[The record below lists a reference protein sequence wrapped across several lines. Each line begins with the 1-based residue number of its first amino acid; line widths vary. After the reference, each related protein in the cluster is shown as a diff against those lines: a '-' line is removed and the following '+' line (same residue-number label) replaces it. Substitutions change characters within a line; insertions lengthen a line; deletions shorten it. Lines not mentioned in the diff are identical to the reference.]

1 MHPGSIY
8 CLDFLIAALLVFA
21 ALRDIA
27 TRLVPNWVSVAIL
40 TCSIVLQTVVGNP
53 FTAIGLGLLVF
64 FVAALMWRR
73 GWLGGADV
81 KLLAV
86 ASVAVAPAAVGT
98 LIIAISVAGGG
109 LAVVYIILSRLLHR
123 PSPGPRKGLLPR
135 LLKAEV
141 WRIHRRAPLPYAVA
155 IAIGGLLT
163 LFPSQV

>member
-1 MHPGSIY
+1 MHPGSLY
-8 CLDFLIAALLVFA
+8 CLHAAIAALLVFA

-27 TRLVPNWVSVAIL
+27 TRLVPNWVSIAMLI
-40 TCSIVLQTVVGNP
+40 CGIVLQTVVGRV
-53 FTAIGLGLLVF
+53 FSAIGLGLLVF

-81 KLLAV
+81 KLLAA
-86 ASVAVAPAAVGT
+86 ASVAVAPAVGA
-98 LIIAISVAGGG
+98 LMIAISLAGGG
-109 LAVVYIILSRLLHR
+109 LALVYIILSRLLRR
-123 PSPGPRKGLLPR
+123 PSPGPRRGFLPR

-141 WRIHRRAPLPYAVA
+141 WRIHKHAPLPYAVA